1 MSYDRARQR
10 RPLYAPPPPP
20 GRQQSVLGFW
30 VPLVVTSTIALGGL
44 AAWIWSERSE
54 HDDHDYSPGKP
65 QRPGPGAGGSS
76 YAQGGPQPSYSQGPP
91 PSYPQ
96 GPPAQ
101 SQGTSSSS
109 STPLVSPP
117 HLLSPTAPTR
127 STSPSTPKTRPPTS
141 APQATPK
148 SPPPPPQPPPANCS
162 PYPPALTQ
170 QPPQTLSPSPLPAN
184 NFDALYTQALSLVSH
199 PSQILCFTTP
209 TSYTSLLRHLAPNL
223 AYVSDLLA
231 GEEGA
236 TIANLRGWV
245 GSAVVVVGDDGTG
258 GLAETETDEMETEN
272 EAEVGGGGVGRKRRE
287 RGEKWYERSG
297 GIVGLGKGVEVV
309 DVARV
314 GDDWVKR
321 VGGRE

>member
-1 MSYDRARQR
+1 MT
-10 RPLYAPPPPP
+10 PP
-20 GRQQSVLGFW
+20 QQ
-30 VPLVVTSTIALGGL
+30 
-44 AAWIWSERSE
+44 
-54 HDDHDYSPGKP
+54 
-65 QRPGPGAGGSS
+65 
-76 YAQGGPQPSYSQGPP
+76 
-91 PSYPQ
+91 
-96 GPPAQ
+96 
-101 SQGTSSSS
+101 TSSSS